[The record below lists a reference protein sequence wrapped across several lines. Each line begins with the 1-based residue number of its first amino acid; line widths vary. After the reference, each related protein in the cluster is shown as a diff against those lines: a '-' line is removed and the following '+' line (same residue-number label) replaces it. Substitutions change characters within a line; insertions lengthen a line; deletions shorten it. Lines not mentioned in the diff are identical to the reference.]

1 MLLGELRSV
10 SKLFQIPRYNHFIIY
25 RVRYSLTLSLLNL
38 SCTFVTQNQTDN
50 HIVNYLNT
58 SRHQL
63 GANERQISSKYF
75 ESMSVLSKNHPIS
88 LKLFPIILRTATH
101 SGSTSMLCRI
111 NQLEKL
117 ATIKQLTQKSCCS
130 FSRCAK
136 SSKAIVQLA
145 TKSSGGMAA
154 SWNTVKPIFFALVT
168 SWVNVSFHVGS
179 NVFALVVERSVEKIK
194 KNHEINGRKAMSYE
208 VFSAHWIFAIT
219 KKLL

>member
-1 MLLGELRSV
+1 MKDKFHLNILNQWVYCLKIIQFPLSV
-10 SKLFQIPRYNHFIIY
+10 
-25 RVRYSLTLSLLNL
+25 
-38 SCTFVTQNQTDN
+38 
-50 HIVNYLNT
+50 
-58 SRHQL
+58 
-63 GANERQISSKYF
+63 
-75 ESMSVLSKNHPIS
+75 
-88 LKLFPIILRTATH
+88 FPIILRTATH

-111 NQLEKL
+111 NQLKKL
-117 ATIKQLTQKSCCS
+117 STIKQLTQKSCCS

-194 KNHEINGRKAMSYE
+194 KKHEINVRKSYKLRGIFGPLDRCNHKTNYNR
-208 VFSAHWIFAIT
+208 VLLSKGPFDRNAHSLCVI
-219 KKLL
+219 